1 LYVLLF
7 AAPALLVS
15 IIAAFMV
22 SMAALRTSLIASVV
36 PEALAVFLVG
46 STGLWLALLAFAFT
60 VGKRQ
65 EARSSLNIGHVATS
79 VVATIVLVVVVSR
92 AIGAFEAPSD
102 SQACADLC
110 RADGFAISGTTPDN
124 RSCSCYDAEWREI
137 QRTSLSK

>member
-22 SMAALRTSLIASVV
+22 SVTALRTSLISSVV

-46 STGLWLALLAFAFT
+46 STGLWLALLAFAFM

-79 VVATIVLVVVVSR
+79 IVATILLVVVVSR

-102 SQACADLC
+102 SQTCADSC
-110 RADGFAISGTTPDN
+110 RTEGFAISGTTPDT

-137 QRTSLSK
+137 RRTSLSK